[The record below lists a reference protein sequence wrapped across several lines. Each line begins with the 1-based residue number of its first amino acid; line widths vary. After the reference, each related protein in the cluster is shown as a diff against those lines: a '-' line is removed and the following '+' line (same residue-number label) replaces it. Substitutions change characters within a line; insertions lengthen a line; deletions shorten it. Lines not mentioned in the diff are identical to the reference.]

1 LIGCYKESRLSKIL
15 TRREDFKILLQYKE
29 TRKIR
34 EREREFKNNNT
45 TVYSKIT
52 GVIPLQNQ
60 SQIQGNFTDKT
71 IKVIQGDSR

>member
-34 EREREFKNNNT
+34 EREKNSRTNNST
-45 TVYSKIT
+45 DYRAIT
-52 GVIPLQNQ
+52 G
-60 SQIQGNFTDKT
+60 
-71 IKVIQGDSR
+71 